1 MNGLNRTLR
10 WFTAVVCLVAMSSVP
25 ALADL
30 KKKDP
35 KMTPATD
42 KNTAVPAVPR
52 AIPMLTPYWA
62 YDPPANSL
70 FDANKL
76 TFSGDLRVRPELRTN
91 GSFGLNGLA
100 QGTAAQPNVQKK
112 SNDFYVQQWMRLGIN
127 YSLSPDVE
135 VFIQPQ
141 YAKNWGAAALA
152 RHWYPKQW
160 ILCGAGICA
169 NDPFNVATGES
180 FFVRQAFV
188 LIRNAGIENLSV
200 KLGRQLVVFGNHR
213 LFGHFDWANTG
224 FSQDAATL
232 QYASKIWNFTGGW
245 GRPSD
250 KNFSFAGTNS
260 TEFGVAPPGV
270 NGPTGLARTSAAN
283 AADFFFARFQVKPN
297 DKIFKGLVIEPM
309 WVYFIN
315 GGPST
320 GTAAGVNQAHAPNQN
335 RHTIGS
341 RFAYKK
347 KIFDANAEGYYQF
360 GSMGVNPGN
369 SDRSLRINAYAGAF
383 HMGFTLP
390 VPMQPRIGGEV
401 NIASGDGEATKC
413 NSHANCGGSSNTFEQ
428 LYPTNHILFG
438 YMDLF
443 AWKNMVSY
451 GGNFQMRPTK
461 NSHFEIWGNVFRK
474 QNHNDN
480 WYRAAQNTYFRADGG
495 ACATTNDGVCGS
507 SSLGQE
513 IDVIYTMFF
522 KNNKVG
528 WQVGYGHFF
537 AGSFLEQYAN
547 ADSVTGQD
555 WAYTQVHVNF

>member
-1 MNGLNRTLR
+1 MKGLNRTLR

-52 AIPMLTPYWA
+52 AIPQLTPYWA

-70 FDANKL
+70 FDAKKL

-91 GSFGLNGLA
+91 GSFGLNNLA
-100 QGTAAQPNVQKK
+100 PANANGTAPKK

-141 YAKNWGAAALA
+141 YAKNWGAAAL
-152 RHWYPKQW
+152 PGSLVMPQNNGN
-160 ILCGAGICA
+160 CGAGICA

-188 LIRNAGIENLSV
+188 LIRNAGVENLSI

-232 QYASKIWNFTGGW
+232 QYASKIWNLTGGW

-250 KNFSFAGTNS
+250 KNFAFAGANS
-260 TEFGVAPPGV
+260 PEFGVAPPGV
-270 NGPTGLARTSAAN
+270 NTQVSNARTTASN
-283 AADFFFARFQVKPN
+283 AADFFFARFQIKPN

-315 GGPST
+315 GGPSN
-320 GTAAGVNQAHAPNQN
+320 GTCTNGICGKLKRMHPIK
-335 RHTIGS
+335 T
-341 RFAYKK
+341 
-347 KIFDANAEGYYQF
+347 DT
-360 GSMGVNPGN
+360 
-369 SDRSLRINAYAGAF
+369 RSG
-383 HMGFTLP
+383 HGLP
-390 VPMQPRIGGEV
+390 I
-401 NIASGDGEATKC
+401 K
-413 NSHANCGGSSNTFEQ
+413 
-428 LYPTNHILFG
+428 
-438 YMDLF
+438 
-443 AWKNMVSY
+443 
-451 GGNFQMRPTK
+451 
-461 NSHFEIWGNVFRK
+461 RK
-474 QNHNDN
+474 
-480 WYRAAQNTYFRADGG
+480 
-495 ACATTNDGVCGS
+495 
-507 SSLGQE
+507 SL
-513 IDVIYTMFF
+513 T
-522 KNNKVG
+522 
-528 WQVGYGHFF
+528 
-537 AGSFLEQYAN
+537 
-547 ADSVTGQD
+547 
-555 WAYTQVHVNF
+555 

>member
-1 MNGLNRTLR
+1 
-10 WFTAVVCLVAMSSVP
+10 
-25 ALADL
+25 
-30 KKKDP
+30 
-35 KMTPATD
+35 MTPATD

-70 FDANKL
+70 FDAKKL

-91 GSFGLNGLA
+91 GRFGQPTAFNQTTGQPA
-100 QGTAAQPNVQKK
+100 GAIRQGK

-141 YAKNWGAAALA
+141 YAKNWGAAELPGSGLA
-152 RHWYPKQW
+152 APNGA
-160 ILCGAGICA
+160 CGAGICA
-169 NDPFNVATGES
+169 NDPFNVGTGQS

-232 QYASKIWNFTGGW
+232 QYASKMWNFTGGW

-250 KNFSFAGTNS
+250 KNFSPFAGTNTS
-260 TEFGVAPPGV
+260 VFGVAPPGV
-270 NGPTGLARTSAAN
+270 SRQLGTARTVASN
-283 AADFFFARFQVKPN
+283 AADFFYARFQVKPN

-320 GTAAGVNQAHAPNQN
+320 GGSPGVQAHAPNQN

-347 KIFDANAEGYYQF
+347 KIFDMNAEGYYQF
-360 GSMGVNPGN
+360 GSMGVQPGN
-369 SDRSLRINAYAGAF
+369 SDRQLRINAYAGAF
-383 HMGFTLP
+383 AMGFTLP

-401 NIASGDGEATKC
+401 NIGSGDGNAYRCGQGANAQT
-413 NSHANCGGSSNTFEQ
+413 NCGGSANTFEQ

-474 QNHNDN
+474 QQTDDA
-480 WYRAAQNTYFRADGG
+480 WYRAAQNVYFGATGG
-495 ACATTNDGVCGS
+495 NPAGCTGVGGTCTS
-507 SSLGQE
+507 ASLGQE

-537 AGSFLEQYAN
+537 AGQFLEQWAN
-547 ADSVTGQD
+547 SDSVAGQD